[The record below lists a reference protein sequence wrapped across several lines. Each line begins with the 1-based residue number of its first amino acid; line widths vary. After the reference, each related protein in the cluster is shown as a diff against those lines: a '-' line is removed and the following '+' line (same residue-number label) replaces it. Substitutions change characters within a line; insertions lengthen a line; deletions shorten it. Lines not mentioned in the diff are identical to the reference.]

1 MRLADSMVCKILGI
15 EAWGVGLLESTIISI
30 LEKDD
35 DLVVLIKN
43 SRVVY
48 AKETC
53 MTWEPK
59 CEKQKP
65 FNARQKKEIQAI
77 APYHEP

>member
-1 MRLADSMVCKILGI
+1 
-15 EAWGVGLLESTIISI
+15 
-30 LEKDD
+30 
-35 DLVVLIKN
+35 VLIKN